1 MSTAKQKKAALLTK
15 KERLLRQLNELD
27 TTIEGVM
34 EEEYK
39 EQGILIMNNIDSLLE
54 LVAVHLDGSLND
66 GHSDPKCLRCA
77 LLAAEMSEEW
87 LYKEHGINIEL
98 DIRKEEILNEE
109 KEEEEKIEQVK
120 KKRGRPAKA
129 VQKEPVLSPNQIK
142 AKEIKE
148 TESPI
153 SVKTKKLKRVLEIN
167 EEEADLPPEWG
178 KM

>member
-39 EQGILIMNNIDSLLE
+39 EQGILIINNIDSLIE
-54 LVAVHLDGSLND
+54 LVAIHSDGSLND
-66 GHSDPKCLRCA
+66 GHNDTKCLKCA
-77 LLAAEMSEEW
+77 LLAAEMSGEW

-98 DIRKEEILNEE
+98 DLRKEEIST
-109 KEEEEKIEQVK
+109 EEETPVEPPK
-120 KKRGRPAKA
+120 KKRGRPPKK
-129 VQKEPVLSPNQIK
+129 VELSPNQIK

-148 TESPI
+148 SDI
-153 SVKTKKLKRVLEIN
+153 SIKTKKLKRVLEIN